1 LVASSV
7 DIAAP
12 GWPIGGPVRAIVA
25 AAVMAA
31 APLGGGCST
40 TDRNEALVLLNVTAS
55 PDVFWFTSVRFSVPD
70 RPAIRPHEV
79 DFDPGAS
86 FKFGYYLPGPD
97 GSAQVKAEALSAAGC
112 LVGMGVATVEVKV
125 GQVSPAVPLVIGP
138 IASIDAACLARP
150 DAAATDGAGVD
161 ADAGSDVAADAAGTD
176 AAGTDAAAADAAGG
190 DAADADVPRPA
201 DAAPSD
207 QGPSDAATP
216 DAAPDAPTDA
226 RPMDAQSPD
235 AAVADARAEMPP
247 PPPPPPPC
255 VAAAQSCSAAS
266 ACCDRPHC
274 ATTLTSQRAGMGTVC
289 CGGFNDTCKMAGGQ
303 DCCGD
308 LPCTGDRCC
317 VAPGNPCSGSVCC
330 GGRFCRDIIS
340 PPSKRCC
347 GEDGATCNGSLG
359 GRDCCGALVC
369 RSGVCRR

>member
-1 LVASSV
+1 VASSA
-7 DIAAP
+7 DITAP
-12 GWPIGGPVRAIVA
+12 GRLAGGRAQAIVA
-25 AAVMAA
+25 AAAMMAA
-31 APLGGGCST
+31 APLGGACSS
-40 TDRNEALVLLNVTAS
+40 TDRNEALVLLSVTAS

-79 DFDPGAS
+79 DFDPVAS

-97 GSAQVKAEALSAAGC
+97 GPAQVKAEALSAAGC
-112 LVGMGVATVEVKV
+112 LVGMGAATVEVQV
-125 GQVSPAVPLVIGP
+125 GRVSPAVPLVIGP
-138 IASIDAACLARP
+138 IASIDTACLARP
-150 DAAATDGAGVD
+150 DAATTDGASADADAGAEAD
-161 ADAGSDVAADAAGTD
+161 AGADAGSDVAADAAAAD
-176 AAGTDAAAADAAGG
+176 AAVGDAAAADAAVG
-190 DAADADVPRPA
+190 DVAGPA
-201 DAAPSD
+201 DASPSD
-207 QGPSDAATP
+207 QGTGDATTP
-216 DAAPDAPTDA
+216 DAATDA
-226 RPMDAQSPD
+226 RPMDAQSTE
-235 AAVADARAEMPP
+235 AAVADARAETPP
-247 PPPPPPPC
+247 PAC

-266 ACCDRPHC
+266 TCCDRPHC